1 MNANATIGF
10 EASPLEPAAHEPNTR
25 DGPLPGWSMRRMVC
39 PSNSSLA
46 GHKAFCNGR
55 VDLRLASIMVNSFS
69 ELGVERR
76 RTYRAEMQVAG
87 AALVGGLGG
96 GIASAA
102 GSAAGAGLASISAGK
117 LNALS
122 DSIAN
127 SSPTANADI
136 DRTLGNIVANVIATG
151 TGAAVGGGDAGAFAG
166 YNVDRFNRQLHPEK
180 KVMKDLSNGDKDK
193 EHCLEAAGCALVHC
207 AAESKP

>member
-1 MNANATIGF
+1 M
-10 EASPLEPAAHEPNTR
+10 
-25 DGPLPGWSMRRMVC
+25 
-39 PSNSSLA
+39 
-46 GHKAFCNGR
+46 
-55 VDLRLASIMVNSFS
+55 
-69 ELGVERR
+69 
-76 RTYRAEMQVAG
+76 
-87 AALVGGLGG
+87 
-96 GIASAA
+96 
-102 GSAAGAGLASISAGK
+102 ASISAGK
-117 LNALS
+117 LNVLS

-136 DRTLGNIVANVIATG
+136 DRTLGNIVTNVIATG

-180 KVMKDLSNGDKDK
+180 KVIKDLSNGDKDK